1 MDFFRNKSD
10 AKQAI
15 PTSSN
20 KPRSTKWH
28 RMYFFLAGFDVLV
41 VVLSVLLNHLIV
53 DTYHRSIKANQSW
66 VQQLSSY
73 STLGSLASTV
83 NAPGNNVF
91 DTHNVEAESQNMNEA
106 LRAFNEHLAMA
117 KKQLEVR
124 IANEA
129 EHSADI
135 QAFTLALK
143 DEVGAVDAAMVE
155 MVNEALLIF
164 SYFREGQS
172 DNAGKRMATMD
183 RKFALLLASLS
194 TVRDRVGLIQSKLL
208 EEELESVEEL
218 RRVEYAIMVFVL
230 LMVSAAVIYGGKI
243 RREMES
249 QAAEREGYLAV
260 LRESEKQARQQ
271 ASLLDK
277 AQDAIVVHG
286 MDNRILYWNKSAERL
301 YGLSKEEALGKSAQE
316 LIYQGSAA
324 FNAATDSLIETG
336 DWADEVT
343 LRRRDGCTITLESH
357 RTLVRDDDGQPQSVL
372 SINTDI
378 THRKTAEQEVQRLA
392 FYDQLTGLANRR
404 LMLDRLQHLLAGSSR
419 SLHTSAIILIDLDNF
434 KALNDTL
441 GHDRGDM
448 LLQQVALRLC
458 GCIRESDTV
467 ARLGGD
473 EFVVLLDGLNENPPE
488 AAIQAKA
495 IGEKI
500 LNSLNISY
508 QLDGYEHH
516 STPSLGIA
524 LFQGQL
530 STADDILKRADLA
543 MYRAKAA
550 GRNTMRFFD
559 PEMQAVATARARLE
573 VDLRQGLQDNEF
585 LLHYQPQVNS
595 EGRIIGAEAL
605 MRWQNPERGVVFP
618 GEFIP
623 LAEETGL
630 ILPLGRWALQ
640 AACTQLVAWAKH
652 WETARLGMA
661 VNVSARQFHH
671 PDFVEEVLQV
681 LRYTGADPKK
691 LKLEL
696 TEGLLIE
703 DMEGTVAKMIEL
715 KKIGIGLSLDDFGTG
730 YSSLSYLKSLPL
742 DQLKIDQ
749 SFIRDVLVDPNDAAI
764 ACAIVSLSQILGLSV
779 IAEGVETEAQRIFLV
794 KHGCQTYQGFL
805 FSPPLPAEQ
814 FEEYVHERLMAS
826 TDFPRTKTKSP

>member
-1 MDFFRNKSD
+1 MDDFKNKSA
-10 AKQAI
+10 AKQTNA
-15 PTSSN
+15 PSSN
-20 KPRSTKWH
+20 KLRPARWH

-66 VQQLSSY
+66 VKQLASY
-73 STLGSLASTV
+73 STLGNLATEV

-91 DTHNVEAESQNMNEA
+91 DTHDVEAESRNMNEA
-106 LRAFNEHLAMA
+106 LQKFNEHLAMTRE
-117 KKQLEVR
+117 QLQAR
-124 IANEA
+124 IDDQGG
-129 EHSADI
+129 HSADI
-135 QAFTLALK
+135 QAYSLALK
-143 DEVGAVDAAMVE
+143 DEVSEVDAAMGE
-155 MVNEALLIF
+155 MVKEAMLIF
-164 SYFREGQS
+164 SFFRDGQS
-172 DNAGKRMATMD
+172 DAAGKRMATMD
-183 RKFALLLASLS
+183 RKFAKLLGSLG
-194 TVRDRVGLIQSKLL
+194 TVRERVGLIQSKLL
-208 EEELESVEEL
+208 EEELASVEDL
-218 RRVEYAIMVFVL
+218 RRVEYAIMLFVL
-230 LMVSAAVIYGGKI
+230 MMVSAAVIYGGKI

-286 MDNRILYWNKSAERL
+286 MDHRILYWNKSAERL
-301 YGLSKEEALGKSAQE
+301 YGLPKEEALGQSAQE
-316 LIYQGSAA
+316 LIYQGHAA
-324 FNAATDSLIETG
+324 FDAATNSLIETG
-336 DWADEVT
+336 DWAGEVT
-343 LRRRDGCTITLESH
+343 LRRKDGSIITLESH

-378 THRKTAEQEVQRLA
+378 THRKVAEQEVQRLA

-404 LMLDRLQHLLAGSSR
+404 LMLDRLQHVLATSSR
-419 SLHTSAIILIDLDNF
+419 SLHTGAVILIDLDNF

-448 LLQQVALRLC
+448 LLRQVALRLS

-473 EFVVLLDGLNENPPE
+473 EFVVLLENLSESPPE
-488 AAIQAKA
+488 AAIQAKS

-500 LNSLNISY
+500 LNALNISY

-524 LFQGQL
+524 LFQGQMN
-530 STADDILKRADLA
+530 TVDDIIKRADLA

-573 VDLRQGLQDNEF
+573 ADLRQGLQGKEL

-605 MRWQNPERGVVFP
+605 MRWQHHERGIVYP
-618 GEFIP
+618 NEFIP

-640 AACTQLVAWAKH
+640 TACTQLVAWTRH
-652 WETARLGMA
+652 PETARLGMA

-671 PDFVEEVLQV
+671 PDFVEEVLTV

-703 DMEGTVAKMIEL
+703 DMESTVAKMVEL
-715 KKIGIGLSLDDFGTG
+715 KEIGIGLSLDDFGTG

-779 IAEGVETEAQRIFLV
+779 IAEGVETEAQRTFLV
-794 KHGCQTYQGFL
+794 NHGCQAYQGHL

-814 FEEYVHERLMAS
+814 FREYVHARLVVEH
-826 TDFPRTKTKSP
+826 

>member
-1 MDFFRNKSD
+1 MDSFESESAANQVIS
-10 AKQAI
+10 AHSNNQ
-15 PTSSN
+15 PTT
-20 KPRSTKWH
+20 RWH

-66 VQQLSSY
+66 VQQLSAY
-73 STLGSLASTV
+73 STLGSLASEV

-91 DTHNVEAESQNMNEA
+91 DTHDVEAESQNMTAA
-106 LRAFNEHLAMA
+106 LRAFDEHLANA
-117 KKQLEVR
+117 KQQLEVR
-124 IANEA
+124 IANQA

-143 DEVGAVDAAMVE
+143 GEVAEVDSAMVE
-155 MVNEALLIF
+155 MVKEATLIF
-164 SYFREGQS
+164 SFFREGKS
-172 DNAGKRMATMD
+172 DEAGKRMATMD
-183 RKFALLLASLS
+183 RKYAKLLASLAA
-194 TVRDRVGLIQSKLL
+194 VRERVGLIQSKLL

-218 RRVEYAIMVFVL
+218 RRIEYAIMVFVL
-230 LMVSAAVIYGGKI
+230 LMVTAAVFYGRRI

-249 QAAEREGYLAV
+249 HAAEREGYLSV
-260 LRESEKQARQQ
+260 LRESERQFRQQ

-277 AQDAIVVHG
+277 AQDAIVVHD
-286 MDNRILYWNKSAERL
+286 MDHRILYWNRSAERL
-301 YGLSKEEALGKSAQE
+301 YGLTRDEALGMSAQG
-316 LIYQGSAA
+316 LIYPSHAPIDT
-324 FNAATDSLIETG
+324 ATHSLIELG
-336 DWADEVT
+336 DWSGEVT
-343 LRRRDGCTITLESH
+343 LRRRDGSTINFESH
-357 RTLVRDDDGQPQSVL
+357 RTLVRDDNGLPQSVL

-378 THRKTAEQEVQRLA
+378 SHRKAAEQEVKRLA

-404 LMLDRLQHLLAGSSR
+404 LMLDRLQHALASSAR
-419 SLHTSAIILIDLDNF
+419 SQHTSAVILIDLDNF

-448 LLQQVALRLC
+448 LLQQVAHRLSA
-458 GCIRESDTV
+458 CIRESDTV

-473 EFVVLLDGLNENPPE
+473 EFVVLLEGLSENPPD
-488 AAIQAKA
+488 AAIQAKT
-495 IGEKI
+495 ICEKI
-500 LNSLNISY
+500 LSSLNLSY
-508 QLDGYEHH
+508 PLDGYEHH

-530 STADDILKRADLA
+530 NTVDDIMKRADLA

-573 VDLRQGLQDNEF
+573 SDLRQGLQSKE
-585 LLHYQPQVNS
+585 LSLHFQPQVNS
-595 EGRIIGAEAL
+595 QGRIVGAEAL
-605 MRWQNPERGVVFP
+605 MRWQHPERGNVLP
-618 GEFIP
+618 ADFIP

-640 AACTQLVAWAKH
+640 TACAQLTTWAKH
-652 WETARLGMA
+652 PETARLVVA

-671 PDFVEEVLQV
+671 PDFVEEVLTV
-681 LRYTGADPKK
+681 LRYTGADPRR

-696 TEGLLIE
+696 TEGLLVE
-703 DMEGTVAKMIEL
+703 DMENTVAKMIEL
-715 KKIGIGLSLDDFGTG
+715 KEIGIGLSLDDFGTG

-742 DQLKIDQ
+742 DQLKIDK

-779 IAEGVETEAQRIFLV
+779 IAEGVETEAQRAFLV
-794 KHGCQTYQGFL
+794 SHGCHTYQGNL
-805 FSPPLPAEQ
+805 FSRPLPAEQ
-814 FEEYVHERLMAS
+814 FKQYVHERSMAEN
-826 TDFPRTKTKSP
+826 

>member
-1 MDFFRNKSD
+1 MDFFRSES
-10 AKQAI
+10 AAQRAI
-15 PTSSN
+15 AS
-20 KPRSTKWH
+20 PRPRTARWH
-28 RMYFFLAGFDVLV
+28 RMYYFLAGFDVLV

-66 VQQLSSY
+66 VLQLSSF
-73 STLGSLASTV
+73 STLGSLASDV

-91 DTHNVEAESQNMNEA
+91 DTHDVEAEHRNMSEA
-106 LRAFNEHLAMA
+106 LRAFNEHLATA
-117 KKQLEVR
+117 RAQLQGR
-124 IANEA
+124 IDNQA

-135 QAFTLALK
+135 RAFTLRLK
-143 DEVGAVDAAMVE
+143 DEVDAVDAAMVE

-164 SYFREGQS
+164 SYFRQGQS

-183 RKFALLLASLS
+183 RKYSELLASLA
-194 TVRDRVGLIQSKLL
+194 TVRERVGLIQSKLL
-208 EEELESVEEL
+208 EEELESVEVL
-218 RRVEYAIMVFVL
+218 RRVEYAIMLFVL
-230 LMVSAAVIYGGKI
+230 MMVSAALVYGGKI
-243 RREMES
+243 RREMEAHS
-249 QAAEREGYLAV
+249 AEREGYLAV
-260 LRESEKQARQQ
+260 LRESERQFRQQ

-286 MDNRILYWNKSAERL
+286 MDQRILYWNKSAERL
-301 YGLSKEEALGKSAQE
+301 FGLPREDALGQSAQGI
-316 LIYQGSAA
+316 IYPSHRA
-324 FNAATDSLIETG
+324 FDDTVDSLIAVG
-336 DWADEVT
+336 DWAGEVT
-343 LRRRDGCTITLESH
+343 LKRRDGSTITLESH
-357 RTLVRDDDGQPQSVL
+357 RTLVRDDEGLPQSVL

-378 THRKTAEQEVQRLA
+378 THRKSAEQEVMRLA

-404 LMLDRLQHLLAGSSR
+404 LMLDRLQHLLALGAR
-419 SLHTSAIILIDLDNF
+419 SLHTSAVILIDLDNF

-448 LLQQVALRLC
+448 LLQQVAQRLSH
-458 GCIRESDTV
+458 CIRESDTV

-473 EFVVLLDGLNENPPE
+473 EFVVLLENLNDSPPD
-488 AAIQAKA
+488 AAIQVKA

-500 LNSLNISY
+500 LQALNISY

-530 STADDILKRADLA
+530 NSVDDIMKRADLA

-559 PEMQAVATARARLE
+559 PEMQAVATARAKLE
-573 VDLRQGLQDNEF
+573 ADLRQGWQNKELV
-585 LLHYQPQVNS
+585 LHYQPQVS
-595 EGRIIGAEAL
+595 SDGQVVGAEAL
-605 MRWQNPERGVVFP
+605 MRWQHPERGMVMP
-618 GEFIP
+618 HEFVP

-640 AACTQLVAWAKH
+640 SACMQLVVWSKH
-652 WETARLGMA
+652 PETARLSVA

-671 PDFVEEVLQV
+671 PDFVQEVLDV
-681 LRYTGADPKK
+681 LKYTGADPKR

-696 TEGLLIE
+696 TEGLLVE
-703 DMEGTVAKMIEL
+703 DMESTVARMVEL
-715 KKIGIGLSLDDFGTG
+715 KQIGIGLSLDDFGTG

-749 SFIRDVLVDPNDAAI
+749 SFIRDVLVDANDAAI
-764 ACAIVSLSQILGLSV
+764 ACAIVSLSKILGLSV
-779 IAEGVETEAQRIFLV
+779 IAEGVETEAQRAFLLS
-794 KHGCQTYQGFL
+794 HGCKTYQGFL
-805 FSPPLPAEQ
+805 YAPPLPAER
-814 FEEYVHERLMAS
+814 FREYVHERLMAEH
-826 TDFPRTKTKSP
+826 

>member
-1 MDFFRNKSD
+1 MDSFERESAANQVIS
-10 AKQAI
+10 AHSNTQ
-15 PTSSN
+15 PTT
-20 KPRSTKWH
+20 RWH

-73 STLGSLASTV
+73 STLGSLASEV

-91 DTHNVEAESQNMNEA
+91 DTHDVEAESQNMTTA
-106 LRAFNEHLAMA
+106 LRAFDEHLAKA
-117 KKQLEVR
+117 KQQLEVR
-124 IANEA
+124 IAHQA

-135 QAFTLALK
+135 QTFTLTLK
-143 DEVGAVDAAMVE
+143 GEVAEVDSAMVE
-155 MVNEALLIF
+155 MVKEATLIF
-164 SYFREGQS
+164 SFFREGKS
-172 DNAGKRMATMD
+172 DEAGKRMATMD
-183 RKFALLLASLS
+183 RKYAKLLASLA
-194 TVRDRVGLIQSKLL
+194 TVRERVGLIQSKLL

-218 RRVEYAIMVFVL
+218 RRIEYAIMMFVL
-230 LMVSAAVIYGGKI
+230 LMVTAALFYGRRI

-249 QAAEREGYLAV
+249 HAAEREGYLAV
-260 LRESEKQARQQ
+260 LRESERQFRQQ

-277 AQDAIVVHG
+277 AQDAIVVHD
-286 MDNRILYWNKSAERL
+286 MDHRILYWNKSAERL
-301 YGLSKEEALGKSAQE
+301 YGLPREEALGKSAQG
-316 LIYQGSAA
+316 LIYPSHA
-324 FNAATDSLIETG
+324 FIETATHSLIELG
-336 DWADEVT
+336 DWAGEVT
-343 LRRRDGCTITLESH
+343 LRRRDGSTINFESH
-357 RTLVRDDDGQPQSVL
+357 RTLVRDDSGLPQCVL

-378 THRKTAEQEVQRLA
+378 SHRKAAEQEVKRLA

-404 LMLDRLQHLLAGSSR
+404 LMIDRLQHALASSAR
-419 SLHTSAIILIDLDNF
+419 SQHTSAVILIDLDNF
-434 KALNDTL
+434 KALNDTF
-441 GHDRGDM
+441 GHDRGDV
-448 LLQQVALRLC
+448 LLQQVAHRLSA
-458 GCIRESDTV
+458 CIRESDTV

-473 EFVVLLDGLNENPPE
+473 EFVVLLEGLSENPPD

-495 IGEKI
+495 ICEKI
-500 LNSLNISY
+500 LSSLNLSY

-530 STADDILKRADLA
+530 NTVDDIMKRADLA

-573 VDLRQGLQDNEF
+573 SDLRQGLQNKE
-585 LLHYQPQVNS
+585 LSLHYQPQVNS
-595 EGRIIGAEAL
+595 QGRIVGAEAL
-605 MRWQNPERGVVFP
+605 MRWQHPERGNVLP
-618 GEFIP
+618 AEFIP

-640 AACTQLVAWAKH
+640 TACAQLVSWTKQP
-652 WETARLGMA
+652 ETARLTVA

-671 PDFVEEVLQV
+671 PDFVEEVLTV
-681 LRYTGADPKK
+681 LRFTGADPRR

-696 TEGLLIE
+696 TEGLLVE
-703 DMEGTVAKMIEL
+703 DMENTVAKMIEL
-715 KKIGIGLSLDDFGTG
+715 KEIGIGLSLDDFGTG

-742 DQLKIDQ
+742 DQLKIDK

-779 IAEGVETEAQRIFLV
+779 IAEGVETEAQRAFLV
-794 KHGCQTYQGFL
+794 SHGCHTYQGNL
-805 FSPPLPAEQ
+805 FSRALPAEQ
-814 FEEYVHERLMAS
+814 FKQYVHERSMAEH
-826 TDFPRTKTKSP
+826 

>member
-1 MDFFRNKSD
+1 
-10 AKQAI
+10 
-15 PTSSN
+15 
-20 KPRSTKWH
+20 
-28 RMYFFLAGFDVLV
+28 MYFFLAGFDVLI
-41 VVLSVLLNHLIV
+41 VVLGVLLNHQIV

-73 STLGSLASTV
+73 STLGSLASEV

-91 DTHNVEAESQNMNEA
+91 DTHEVERESRNMSEA
-106 LRAFNEHLAMA
+106 LRVFNEHLAMA
-117 KKQLEVR
+117 KEQLHAR
-124 IANEA
+124 IANQV

-135 QAFTLALK
+135 QASTLALK
-143 DEVGAVDAAMVE
+143 DEVDAVDAAMVK
-155 MVNEALLIF
+155 MVDEALLIF
-164 SYFREGQS
+164 SYFREGQP

-183 RKFALLLASLS
+183 RKYAKLLASLA
-194 TVRDRVGLIQSKLL
+194 TVRERVGLIQGKLL
-208 EEELESVEEL
+208 EEELESVEVL
-218 RRVEYAIMVFVL
+218 RQVEYAIMAFVL
-230 LMVSAAVIYGGKI
+230 LMVSAAVAYGRKI

-249 QAAEREGYLAV
+249 HTAEREGYLV
-260 LRESEKQARQQ
+260 ELRESEKQFRQQ

-286 MDNRILYWNKSAERL
+286 MDHCILYWNKSAERL

-316 LIYQGSAA
+316 LIYQGHAA
-324 FNAATDSLIETG
+324 FNAAISSLIETG
-336 DWADEVT
+336 DWAGEVT
-343 LRRRDGCTITLESH
+343 LRRQDGRTITLESH
-357 RTLVRDDDGQPQSVL
+357 RTLVRDDRGQPQSVL

-378 THRKTAEQEVQRLA
+378 THRKAAEQEVKRLA

-404 LMLDRLQHLLAGSSR
+404 LMLDRLQHVLAGSAR
-419 SLHTSAIILIDLDNF
+419 SLHTSAVILIDLDNF

-448 LLQQVALRLC
+448 LLRQVALRLSS
-458 GCIRESDTV
+458 CIRESDTV

-473 EFVVLLDGLNENPPE
+473 EFVVLLEGLNENPPE

-508 QLDGYEHH
+508 PLDGYEHH

-530 STADDILKRADLA
+530 NTVDDIMKRADLA

-573 VDLRQGLQDNEF
+573 GDLRQGLQNKEL
-585 LLHYQPQVNS
+585 LLHFQPQVNS

-605 MRWQNPERGVVFP
+605 MRWQHPERGTVSP
-618 GEFIP
+618 AEFIP

-630 ILPLGRWALQ
+630 ILPLGRWALET
-640 AACTQLVAWAKH
+640 ACAQLAAWAKH
-652 WETARLGMA
+652 PETARLSMA

-671 PDFVEEVLQV
+671 ADFVEEVLSV
-681 LRYTGADPKK
+681 LKYTGADPKK

-703 DMEGTVAKMIEL
+703 DIENTIAKMVEL
-715 KKIGIGLSLDDFGTG
+715 KENGIGLSLDDFGTG

-749 SFIRDVLVDPNDAAI
+749 SFIRDVLIDPNDAAI
-764 ACAIVSLSQILGLSV
+764 ACAIVSLGQILGLAV
-779 IAEGVETEAQRIFLV
+779 IAEGVETEAQRTFLV
-794 KHGCQTYQGFL
+794 NHGCQAYQGYL

-814 FEEYVHERLMAS
+814 FKEFVHDRLMAEH
-826 TDFPRTKTKSP
+826 

>member
-1 MDFFRNKSD
+1 MDFFRSGSAVQPARPDLSGKRR
-10 AKQAI
+10 
-15 PTSSN
+15 P
-20 KPRSTKWH
+20 TKWH

-41 VVLSVLLNHLIV
+41 VILSVLLNHMIV

-73 STLGSLASTV
+73 SMLGSLASAV

-91 DTHNVEAESQNMNEA
+91 DTHDVEAESRNMREA
-106 LRAFNEHLAMA
+106 LRAFDEHLSTA
-117 KKQLEVR
+117 KQQLQVR
-124 IANEA
+124 IFNQT

-135 QAFTLALK
+135 QAYTLALRE
-143 DEVGAVDAAMVE
+143 DVHEVDIAMGE

-183 RKFALLLASLS
+183 RKYAELLASLA
-194 TVRDRVGLIQSKLL
+194 TVRERVGLIQSKLL
-208 EEELESVEEL
+208 EEELESVEVL
-218 RRVEYAIMVFVL
+218 RRIEYSTMVFVL
-230 LMVSAAVIYGGKI
+230 MMVTAATLYGGKI
-243 RREMES
+243 RREMEA
-249 QAAEREGYLAV
+249 QAAEKEGYLAV
-260 LRESEKQARQQ
+260 LHESERQFRQQ

-286 MDNRILYWNKSAERL
+286 MDYRILYWNKSAERL

-316 LIYQGSAA
+316 LIYQGHNA
-324 FNAATDSLIETG
+324 FNEAADSLIATG
-336 DWADEVT
+336 DWAGEVT
-343 LRRRDGCTITLESH
+343 LRRRDGISITLESH
-357 RTLVRDDDGQPQSVL
+357 RTLVRDDDGRPQSVL

-378 THRKTAEQEVQRLA
+378 THRKSAEQEVKRLA

-404 LMLDRLQHLLAGSSR
+404 LMLDRLQHVLAASAR
-419 SLHTSAIILIDLDNF
+419 SLNTSAVILIDLDNF

-448 LLQQVALRLC
+448 LLQQVALRLTN
-458 GCIRESDTV
+458 CIRESDTV

-473 EFVVLLDGLNENPPE
+473 EFVVLLENLSDSPPE
-488 AAIQAKA
+488 AAIQVKT

-500 LNSLNISY
+500 ISSLNISY
-508 QLDGYEHH
+508 QLDGYEYH
-516 STPSLGIA
+516 SSPSLGIA

-530 STADDILKRADLA
+530 NTVDDIMKRADLA

-573 VDLRQGLQDNEF
+573 ADLRQGWQSKELV
-585 LLHYQPQVNS
+585 LHFQPQVNS
-595 EGRIIGAEAL
+595 EGQVIGAEAL
-605 MRWQNPERGVVFP
+605 MRWEHPERGFVQP
-618 GEFIP
+618 SEFVA

-640 AACTQLVAWAKH
+640 SACAQLVVWARH
-652 WETARLGMA
+652 PETARLGMA

-671 PDFVEEVLQV
+671 PDFVQEVLDV
-681 LRYTGADPKK
+681 LKHTGADPRK

-703 DMEGTVAKMIEL
+703 DMENTIAKMVEL
-715 KKIGIGLSLDDFGTG
+715 KEIGIGLSLDDFGTG

-764 ACAIVSLSQILGLSV
+764 ACAIVSLSKILGLSV
-779 IAEGVETEAQRIFLV
+779 IAEGVETDAQRAFLLN
-794 KHGCQTYQGFL
+794 HGCKTYQGFL
-805 FSPPLPAEQ
+805 YAPPLPAET
-814 FEEYVHERLMAS
+814 FSEFVHERLMA
-826 TDFPRTKTKSP
+826 

>member
-1 MDFFRNKSD
+1 MDFFKSEN
-10 AKQAI
+10 AAGQGISGSPSRPA
-15 PTSSN
+15 
-20 KPRSTKWH
+20 RWH

-73 STLGSLASTV
+73 STLGSLASAV

-91 DTHNVEAESQNMNEA
+91 DTHDVEAEHRNMSEA
-106 LRAFNEHLAMA
+106 LRAFDAHLSKAR
-117 KKQLEVR
+117 KQLQVR
-124 IANEA
+124 IENQV

-135 QAFTLALK
+135 QAYTLALK
-143 DEVGAVDAAMVE
+143 DEVDAVDAAMVE

-164 SYFREGQS
+164 SYFRDGQS

-183 RKFALLLASLS
+183 RKYSELLASLA
-194 TVRDRVGLIQSKLL
+194 TVRERVGLIQSKLL
-208 EEELESVEEL
+208 EEELESVEFL
-218 RRVEYAIMVFVL
+218 RRIEYAIMLFVL
-230 LMVSAAVIYGGKI
+230 LMVSAAMLYGSRI
-243 RREMES
+243 RREMEAH
-249 QAAEREGYLAV
+249 AAEREGYLAV
-260 LRESEKQARQQ
+260 LRESERQFRQQ

-286 MDNRILYWNKSAERL
+286 MDQRISYWNKSAERL
-301 YGLSKEEALGKSAQE
+301 YGVSKEDALGQSAQE
-316 LIYQGSAA
+316 LIYQEQSPL
-324 FNAATDSLIETG
+324 NDATDRLIEVG
-336 DWADEVT
+336 DWAGEVT
-343 LRRRDGCTITLESH
+343 LRRRDGSLVTLESH
-357 RTLVRDDDGQPQSVL
+357 RTLVRDEDGQPQSVL

-378 THRKTAEQEVQRLA
+378 THRKTAEQEVKRLA

-404 LMLDRLQHLLAGSSR
+404 LMLDRLQHVLAVSAR
-419 SLHTSAIILIDLDNF
+419 SLHTSAVILIDLDNF

-448 LLQQVALRLC
+448 LLQQVAHRLST
-458 GCIRESDTV
+458 CIRESDTV

-473 EFVVLLDGLNENPPE
+473 EFVVLLENLNESPPE
-488 AAIQAKA
+488 AAIQVKA

-500 LNSLNISY
+500 IDALNISY
-508 QLDGYEHH
+508 PLDGYEHH

-530 STADDILKRADLA
+530 NTVDDIMKRADLA

-573 VDLRQGLQDNEF
+573 ADLRQGWQNKELV
-585 LLHYQPQVNS
+585 LHFQPQVNS
-595 EGRIIGAEAL
+595 EGRVIGAEAL
-605 MRWQNPERGVVFP
+605 MRWQHPERGTIMP
-618 GEFIP
+618 TEFVP

-640 AACTQLVAWAKH
+640 SACTQLTAWSKH
-652 WETARLGMA
+652 PDTARLGMA

-671 PDFVEEVLQV
+671 PDFVAEVLEV
-681 LRYTGADPKK
+681 LRCTGADPKK

-696 TEGLLIE
+696 TEGLLVE
-703 DMEGTVAKMIEL
+703 DMDSTIAKMMEL
-715 KKIGIGLSLDDFGTG
+715 KDIGIGLSLDDFGTG

-764 ACAIVSLSQILGLSV
+764 ACAIVSLSRILGLSV
-779 IAEGVETEAQRIFLV
+779 IAEGVETEAQRAFLFS
-794 KHGCQTYQGFL
+794 HGCRTYQGYL
-805 FSPPLPAEQ
+805 FSPPMSAER
-814 FEEYVHERLMAS
+814 FGEYVHARSMAEH
-826 TDFPRTKTKSP
+826 

>member
-1 MDFFRNKSD
+1 MDFFKSEN
-10 AKQAI
+10 AAGQAI
-15 PTSSN
+15 FST
-20 KPRSTKWH
+20 RSRPARWH

-66 VQQLSSY
+66 VLQLSSY
-73 STLGSLASTV
+73 STLGSLASAV

-91 DTHNVEAESQNMNEA
+91 DTHDVEAEHRNMSEA
-106 LRAFNEHLAMA
+106 LRAFNDHLATA
-117 KKQLEVR
+117 RQQLQGR
-124 IANEA
+124 IENQV

-135 QAFTLALK
+135 QAYALALK
-143 DEVGAVDAAMVE
+143 DEVDAVDVAMVE

-164 SYFREGQS
+164 SYFRDGQS

-183 RKFALLLASLS
+183 RKYSELLASLAA
-194 TVRDRVGLIQSKLL
+194 VRERVGLIQSKLL
-208 EEELESVEEL
+208 EEELESVEFL
-218 RRVEYAIMVFVL
+218 RRIEYAIMLFVL
-230 LMVSAAVIYGGKI
+230 LMVSAAMLYGSKI
-243 RREMES
+243 RREMEAH
-249 QAAEREGYLAV
+249 AAEREGYLTV
-260 LRESEKQARQQ
+260 LRESERQFRQQ

-286 MDNRILYWNKSAERL
+286 MDHRILYWNKSAERL
-301 YGLSKEEALGKSAQE
+301 YGLSKEEALGQSAQE
-316 LIYQGSAA
+316 LIYQGQSA
-324 FNAATDSLIETG
+324 FNEATDRLIEVG
-336 DWADEVT
+336 DWAGEVT
-343 LRRRDGCTITLESH
+343 LKRRDGSLITLESH

-378 THRKTAEQEVQRLA
+378 THRKTAEQEVKRLA

-404 LMLDRLQHLLAGSSR
+404 LLLDRLQHLLAVSAR
-419 SLHTSAIILIDLDNF
+419 SLHTSAVILIDLDNF

-448 LLQQVALRLC
+448 LLQQVAHRLSN
-458 GCIRESDTV
+458 CIRESDTV

-473 EFVVLLDGLNENPPE
+473 EFVVLLENLNESPPE
-488 AAIQAKA
+488 AAIQVKA

-500 LNSLNISY
+500 IDALNISY
-508 QLDGYEHH
+508 PLDGYDHH

-530 STADDILKRADLA
+530 NTVDDIMKRADLA

-573 VDLRQGLQDNEF
+573 ADLRQGWQNKELV
-585 LLHYQPQVNS
+585 LHFQPQVNS
-595 EGRIIGAEAL
+595 EGQVIGAEAL
-605 MRWQNPERGVVFP
+605 MRWQHPERGAILP
-618 GEFIP
+618 TEFVP

-630 ILPLGRWALQ
+630 ILPLGHWVLQ
-640 AACTQLVAWAKH
+640 SACAQLTAWSKH
-652 WETARLGMA
+652 PETARLGMA

-671 PDFVEEVLQV
+671 PDFVGEVLEV
-681 LRYTGADPKK
+681 LRCTGADPKK

-696 TEGLLIE
+696 TEGLLVE
-703 DMEGTVAKMIEL
+703 DMESTIAKMMEL
-715 KKIGIGLSLDDFGTG
+715 KEIGIGLSLDDFGTG

-764 ACAIVSLSQILGLSV
+764 ACAIVSLSRILGLSV
-779 IAEGVETEAQRIFLV
+779 IAEGVETEAQRAFLFS
-794 KHGCQTYQGFL
+794 HGCKTYQGYL
-805 FSPPLPAEQ
+805 FSPPMPAER
-814 FEEYVHERLMAS
+814 FREYVHARSMAEH
-826 TDFPRTKTKSP
+826 

>member
-1 MDFFRNKSD
+1 MDSFEGGSAANQVLSSHSD
-10 AKQAI
+10 
-15 PTSSN
+15 
-20 KPRSTKWH
+20 KPRSTRWH

-66 VQQLSSY
+66 VQQLSAY
-73 STLGSLASTV
+73 STLGSLASDV

-91 DTHNVEAESQNMNEA
+91 DTHDVEAESRNMTMA
-106 LRAFNEHLAMA
+106 LQAFNEHLAMV
-117 KKQLEVR
+117 KQQLQAR
-124 IANEA
+124 IAHQA

-135 QAFTLALK
+135 QVFTLALK
-143 DEVGAVDAAMVE
+143 DEVAEVDAAMGE
-155 MVNEALLIF
+155 MVKEASLIF
-164 SYFREGQS
+164 SFFREGQS

-183 RKFALLLASLS
+183 RKYAKLLDSLAA
-194 TVRDRVGLIQSKLL
+194 VRERVGLIQSELL

-218 RRVEYAIMVFVL
+218 RRIEYSIMLFVL
-230 LMVSAAVIYGGKI
+230 LMVSAAVFYGRRIK
-243 RREMES
+243 REMEAH
-249 QAAEREGYLAV
+249 AAEREGYLAV
-260 LRESEKQARQQ
+260 LRESEKQFRQQ

-277 AQDAIVVHG
+277 AQDAIVVHD
-286 MDNRILYWNKSAERL
+286 MDHRILYWNKSAERL
-301 YGLSKEEALGKSAQE
+301 YGLFKEEALGKSAQD
-316 LIYQGSAA
+316 LIYQGHAA
-324 FNAATDSLIETG
+324 VDVATHCLIETG
-336 DWADEVT
+336 DWSGEVT
-343 LRRRDGCTITLESH
+343 LRRRDGSTITFESH
-357 RTLVRDDDGQPQSVL
+357 RTLVRDDNGVPQSVL

-378 THRKTAEQEVQRLA
+378 THRKAAEQEVRRLA

-404 LMLDRLQHLLAGSSR
+404 LLLDRLQHVLAGSAR
-419 SLHTSAIILIDLDNF
+419 NPHTSAVILIDLDNF

-441 GHDRGDM
+441 GHDRGDR
-448 LLQQVALRLC
+448 LLQEVAHRLA

-473 EFVVLLDGLNENPPE
+473 EFVVLLEGLNENPPD
-488 AAIQAKA
+488 AAIQARA
-495 IGEKI
+495 VCEKI
-500 LNSLNISY
+500 LNALNITY
-508 QLDGYEHH
+508 QMDGYEHH

-530 STADDILKRADLA
+530 NSVDDIMKRADLA

-573 VDLRQGLQDNEF
+573 ADLRHGLQGKEL
-585 LLHYQPQVNS
+585 LLHFQPQVNI

-605 MRWQNPERGVVFP
+605 MRWQHPERGLVLP
-618 GEFIP
+618 AEFIP

-630 ILPLGRWALQ
+630 ILPLGHWALQ
-640 AACTQLVAWAKH
+640 TACAQLVAWARQP
-652 WETARLGMA
+652 EMARLVMA

-671 PDFVEEVLQV
+671 PDFVEEVLTV

-696 TEGLLIE
+696 TEGLLVE
-703 DMEGTVAKMIEL
+703 DMESTVAKMIEL
-715 KKIGIGLSLDDFGTG
+715 KEIGIGLSLDDFGTG

-749 SFIRDVLVDPNDAAI
+749 SFTRDVLVDPNDAAI
-764 ACAIVSLSQILGLSV
+764 ACAIISLSQILGLSV
-779 IAEGVETEAQRIFLV
+779 IAEGVETEAQRAFLAT
-794 KHGCQTYQGFL
+794 HGCQTYQGNL
-805 FSPPLPAEQ
+805 FSRALSAERFSQ
-814 FEEYVHERLMAS
+814 YVHERILAEH
-826 TDFPRTKTKSP
+826 

>member
-1 MDFFRNKSD
+1 MDFFKNKSAAAQD
-10 AKQAI
+10 AQSSSKGPR
-15 PTSSN
+15 PT
-20 KPRSTKWH
+20 RWH

-73 STLGSLASTV
+73 STLGSLASEV

-91 DTHNVEAESQNMNEA
+91 DTHDVEAESRNMNEA
-106 LRAFNEHLAMA
+106 LRAFNEHLAMVNT
-117 KKQLEVR
+117 QLNER
-124 IANEA
+124 IARQA

-135 QAFTLALK
+135 RGFTLALK

-183 RKFALLLASLS
+183 RKYAKLLSSLA
-194 TVRDRVGLIQSKLL
+194 TVRQRVGLIQSKLL

-218 RRVEYAIMVFVL
+218 RRVEYAIMMFVL
-230 LMVSAAVIYGGKI
+230 LMVSAAVIYGRKI
-243 RREMES
+243 RREMEA
-249 QAAEREGYLAV
+249 QAVEREGYLAV
-260 LRESEKQARQQ
+260 LRESERQFRQQ

-277 AQDAIVVHG
+277 AQDAIVVYG
-286 MDNRILYWNKSAERL
+286 MDQRILYWNKSAERL
-301 YGLSKEEALGKSAQE
+301 YGFSKEEALGRSARE
-316 LIYQGSAA
+316 LFRQANSS
-324 FNAATDSLIETG
+324 FNAANDSLIVTG
-336 DWADEVT
+336 DWVGEVT

-357 RTLVRDDDGQPQSVL
+357 RTLVRDDNGQPQSVL

-378 THRKTAEQEVQRLA
+378 THRKVAEQEVKRLA

-404 LMLDRLQHLLAGSSR
+404 LMLDRLQHVLAASSR
-419 SLHTSAIILIDLDNF
+419 SLHTNAVILIDLDNF

-448 LLQQVALRLC
+448 LLRQVALRLSS
-458 GCIRESDTV
+458 CIRESDTV

-473 EFVVLLDGLNENPPE
+473 EFVVLLENLSENPPE
-488 AAIQAKA
+488 AAFQAKA

-500 LNSLNISY
+500 LRSLNISY

-530 STADDILKRADLA
+530 NTVDDIIKRADLA

-550 GRNTMRFFD
+550 GRNTLCFFD

-573 VDLRQGLQDNEF
+573 ADLRQGLQAKE
-585 LLHYQPQVNS
+585 LLLYYQPQVNCD
-595 EGRIIGAEAL
+595 GRVIGAEAL
-605 MRWQNPERGVVFP
+605 MRWQHPERGIVLP
-618 GEFIP
+618 AEFIP

-640 AACTQLVAWAKH
+640 SACSQLVAWARH
-652 WETARLGMA
+652 PETARFAMA

-671 PDFVEEVLQV
+671 PDFVEEVLDV
-681 LRYTGADPKK
+681 LKSTGADPRK

-703 DMEGTVAKMIEL
+703 DVESTVAKMIRL
-715 KKIGIGLSLDDFGTG
+715 KDIGIGLSLDDFGTG

-749 SFIRDVLVDPNDAAI
+749 SFIRDVLIDPNDAAI

-779 IAEGVETEAQRIFLV
+779 IAEGVETEAQRTFLMN
-794 KHGCQTYQGFL
+794 HGCQTFQGFL
-805 FSPPLPAEQ
+805 FSPPLTAEQ
-814 FEEYVHERLMAS
+814 FREYAHERVMAAH
-826 TDFPRTKTKSP
+826 

>member
-1 MDFFRNKSD
+1 
-10 AKQAI
+10 
-15 PTSSN
+15 
-20 KPRSTKWH
+20 
-28 RMYFFLAGFDVLV
+28 MYYFLAGFDVLV

-66 VQQLSSY
+66 VLQLSSF
-73 STLGSLASTV
+73 STLGSLASDV

-91 DTHNVEAESQNMNEA
+91 DTHDVEAEHRNMSEA
-106 LRAFNEHLAMA
+106 LRAFNEHLATA
-117 KKQLEVR
+117 RAQLQGR
-124 IANEA
+124 IDNQA

-135 QAFTLALK
+135 RAFTLRLK
-143 DEVGAVDAAMVE
+143 DEVDAVDAAMVE

-164 SYFREGQS
+164 SYFRQGQS

-183 RKFALLLASLS
+183 RKYSELLASLA
-194 TVRDRVGLIQSKLL
+194 TVRERVGLIQSKLL
-208 EEELESVEEL
+208 EEELESVEVL
-218 RRVEYAIMVFVL
+218 RRVEYAIMLFVL
-230 LMVSAAVIYGGKI
+230 MMVSAALVYGGKI
-243 RREMES
+243 RREMEAHS
-249 QAAEREGYLAV
+249 AEREGYLAV
-260 LRESEKQARQQ
+260 LRESERQFRQQ

-286 MDNRILYWNKSAERL
+286 MDQRILYWNKSAERL
-301 YGLSKEEALGKSAQE
+301 FGLPREDALGQSAQGI
-316 LIYQGSAA
+316 IYPSHRA
-324 FNAATDSLIETG
+324 FDDTVDSLIAVG
-336 DWADEVT
+336 DWAGEVT
-343 LRRRDGCTITLESH
+343 LKRRDGSTITLESH
-357 RTLVRDDDGQPQSVL
+357 RTLVRDDEGLPQSVL

-378 THRKTAEQEVQRLA
+378 THRKSAEQEVMRLA

-404 LMLDRLQHLLAGSSR
+404 LMLDRLQHLLALGAR
-419 SLHTSAIILIDLDNF
+419 SLHTSAVILIDLDNF

-448 LLQQVALRLC
+448 LLQQVAQRLSH
-458 GCIRESDTV
+458 CIRESDTV

-473 EFVVLLDGLNENPPE
+473 EFVVLLENLNDSPPD
-488 AAIQAKA
+488 AAIQVKA

-500 LNSLNISY
+500 LQALNISY

-530 STADDILKRADLA
+530 NSVDDIMKRADLA

-559 PEMQAVATARARLE
+559 PEMQAVATARAKLE
-573 VDLRQGLQDNEF
+573 ADLRQGWQNKELV
-585 LLHYQPQVNS
+585 LHYQPQVS
-595 EGRIIGAEAL
+595 SDGQVVGAEAL
-605 MRWQNPERGVVFP
+605 MRWQHPERGMVMP
-618 GEFIP
+618 HEFVP

-640 AACTQLVAWAKH
+640 SACMQLVVWSKH
-652 WETARLGMA
+652 PETARLSVA

-671 PDFVEEVLQV
+671 PDFVQEVLDV
-681 LRYTGADPKK
+681 LKYTGADPKR

-696 TEGLLIE
+696 TEGLLVE
-703 DMEGTVAKMIEL
+703 DMESTVARMVEL
-715 KKIGIGLSLDDFGTG
+715 KQIGIGLSLDDFGTG

-749 SFIRDVLVDPNDAAI
+749 SFIRDVLVDANDAAI
-764 ACAIVSLSQILGLSV
+764 ACAIVSLSKILGLSV
-779 IAEGVETEAQRIFLV
+779 IAEGVETEAQRAFLLS
-794 KHGCQTYQGFL
+794 HGCKTYQGFL
-805 FSPPLPAEQ
+805 YAPPLPAER
-814 FEEYVHERLMAS
+814 FREYVHERLMAEH
-826 TDFPRTKTKSP
+826 

>member
-1 MDFFRNKSD
+1 MDFFKSESA
-10 AKQAI
+10 AKQNMLAS
-15 PTSSN
+15 PNNSSS
-20 KPRSTKWH
+20 KKWH

-41 VVLSVLLNHLIV
+41 VVLGVLLNHQIV

-73 STLGSLASTV
+73 STLGSLASEV

-91 DTHNVEAESQNMNEA
+91 DTHEVEAESRNMSEA

-117 KKQLEVR
+117 KEQLQAR
-124 IANEA
+124 IANQVER
-129 EHSADI
+129 SADI
-135 QAFTLALK
+135 QTFTLALK
-143 DEVGAVDAAMVE
+143 DEVDAVDVAMVK
-155 MVNEALLIF
+155 MVDEALLIF

-183 RKFALLLASLS
+183 RKYAKLLASLA
-194 TVRDRVGLIQSKLL
+194 TVRERVGLIQGKLL
-208 EEELESVEEL
+208 EEELESVEVL
-218 RRVEYAIMVFVL
+218 RRVEYAIMAFVL
-230 LMVSAAVIYGGKI
+230 LMVSAAVAYGRKI
-243 RREMES
+243 KREMES
-249 QAAEREGYLAV
+249 HAAEREGYLV
-260 LRESEKQARQQ
+260 ELRESEKQFRQQ

-286 MDNRILYWNKSAERL
+286 MDHRILYWNKSAERL

-316 LIYQGSAA
+316 LIYQGHSA
-324 FNAATDSLIETG
+324 FNLATNSLIETG
-336 DWADEVT
+336 DWAGEVT
-343 LRRRDGCTITLESH
+343 LRRQDGCTITLESH
-357 RTLVRDDDGQPQSVL
+357 RTLVRDDRGQPQSVL

-378 THRKTAEQEVQRLA
+378 THRKSAEQEVKRLA

-404 LMLDRLQHLLAGSSR
+404 LMLDRLQHALAGSAR
-419 SLHTSAIILIDLDNF
+419 SLHTSAVILIDLDNF

-448 LLQQVALRLC
+448 LLRQVALRLS

-473 EFVVLLDGLNENPPE
+473 EFVVLLEDLNENPPE
-488 AAIQAKA
+488 AAVQAKA

-516 STPSLGIA
+516 STPSVGIA

-530 STADDILKRADLA
+530 NTVDDIMKRADLA

-559 PEMQAVATARARLE
+559 PEMQAVATARVRLE
-573 VDLRQGLQDNEF
+573 ADLRQGLQRKEF
-585 LLHYQPQVNS
+585 LLHFQPQLNN
-595 EGRIIGAEAL
+595 GGCIIGAEAL
-605 MRWQNPERGVVFP
+605 VRWQHPERGTVSP
-618 GEFIP
+618 IEFIP
-623 LAEETGL
+623 VAEETGL
-630 ILPLGRWALQ
+630 ILPLGRWVLET
-640 AACTQLVAWAKH
+640 ACAQLVAWAKH
-652 WETARLGMA
+652 PETARLSMA

-671 PDFVEEVLQV
+671 PDFVEEVLSV
-681 LRYTGADPKK
+681 LKYTSADPEK

-703 DMEGTVAKMIEL
+703 DIENTVAKMVEL
-715 KKIGIGLSLDDFGTG
+715 KENGIGLSLDDFGTG

-742 DQLKIDQ
+742 DELKIDQ
-749 SFIRDVLVDPNDAAI
+749 SFVRDVLIDPNDAAI
-764 ACAIVSLSQILGLSV
+764 ACAIVSLSQSLGLAV
-779 IAEGVETEAQRIFLV
+779 IAEGVETEAQRTFLV
-794 KHGCQTYQGFL
+794 NHGCQAFQGYL
-805 FSPPLPAEQ
+805 FSPALPAEQ
-814 FEEYVHERLMAS
+814 FKEFVHERLIAE
-826 TDFPRTKTKSP
+826 R

>member
-1 MDFFRNKSD
+1 
-10 AKQAI
+10 
-15 PTSSN
+15 
-20 KPRSTKWH
+20 
-28 RMYFFLAGFDVLV
+28 
-41 VVLSVLLNHLIV
+41 
-53 DTYHRSIKANQSW
+53 
-66 VQQLSSY
+66 
-73 STLGSLASTV
+73 
-83 NAPGNNVF
+83 
-91 DTHNVEAESQNMNEA
+91 
-106 LRAFNEHLAMA
+106 
-117 KKQLEVR
+117 
-124 IANEA
+124 
-129 EHSADI
+129 
-135 QAFTLALK
+135 
-143 DEVGAVDAAMVE
+143 
-155 MVNEALLIF
+155 
-164 SYFREGQS
+164 
-172 DNAGKRMATMD
+172 MATMD
-183 RKFALLLASLS
+183 RKFAKLLGSLG
-194 TVRDRVGLIQSKLL
+194 TVRERVGLIQSKLL

-218 RRVEYAIMVFVL
+218 RRIEYAIMLFVL
-230 LMVSAAVIYGGKI
+230 MMVSAAVVYGGKI

-260 LRESEKQARQQ
+260 LRESEQKARQQ

-286 MDNRILYWNKSAERL
+286 MDHRILYWNKSAERL
-301 YGLSKEEALGKSAQE
+301 YGLSKEEALGQSAQE
-316 LIYQGSAA
+316 LIYQGHAA
-324 FNAATDSLIETG
+324 FDAATNSLIETG
-336 DWADEVT
+336 DWAGEVT
-343 LRRRDGCTITLESH
+343 LRRKDGSTITLESH

-378 THRKTAEQEVQRLA
+378 THRKVAEQEVQRLA

-404 LMLDRLQHLLAGSSR
+404 LMLDRLQHVLAVSTR
-419 SLHTSAIILIDLDNF
+419 SLHTGAVILIDLDNF

-441 GHDRGDM
+441 GHDRGDV
-448 LLQQVALRLC
+448 LLRQVALRLS

-473 EFVVLLDGLNENPPE
+473 EFVVLLENLSENPPE

-500 LNSLNISY
+500 LNALNISY

-524 LFQGQL
+524 LFQGHL
-530 STADDILKRADLA
+530 NTVDDIIKRADLA

-550 GRNTMRFFD
+550 GRNTLRFFD

-573 VDLRQGLQDNEF
+573 ADLRQGLQGKEL

-605 MRWQNPERGVVFP
+605 MRWQHHERGIVYP
-618 GEFIP
+618 NEFIP

-640 AACTQLVAWAKH
+640 TACAQLVVWAKH
-652 WETARLGMA
+652 PETSRLGMA

-671 PDFVEEVLQV
+671 PDFVEEVLAV
-681 LRYTGADPKK
+681 LKYTGADPKK

-703 DMEGTVAKMIEL
+703 DMEGTVAKMVEL
-715 KKIGIGLSLDDFGTG
+715 KEIGIGLSLDDFGTG

-764 ACAIVSLSQILGLSV
+764 ACAIISLSQILGLSV
-779 IAEGVETEAQRIFLV
+779 IAEGVETEAQRAFLV
-794 KHGCQTYQGFL
+794 KHGCQAYQGHL
-805 FSPPLPAEQ
+805 FSPPLQAEQ
-814 FEEYVHERLMAS
+814 FREYVQARLVLEH
-826 TDFPRTKTKSP
+826 